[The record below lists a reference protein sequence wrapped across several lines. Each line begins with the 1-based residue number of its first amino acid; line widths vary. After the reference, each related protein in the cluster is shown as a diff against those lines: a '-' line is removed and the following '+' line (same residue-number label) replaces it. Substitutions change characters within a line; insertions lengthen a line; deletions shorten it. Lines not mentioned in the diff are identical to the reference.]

1 MNDLEQAKAYIRQ
14 RLEAE
19 TSMTHNLTGYMREA
33 ASRIADIAYRYKISP
48 EKFRFSANEKM
59 KQEVENIISWLKS
72 KIQDTAF
79 SLSVAY
85 SENPEDK
92 DSIIAYVSSE
102 NHGKTFA
109 QRNAIYCNRF
119 KYELEGAIAAALI
132 LGVAKDKLKQSI
144 YTHFRSPY
152 ANPYFMKAIQSQ
164 SVATRLRSNGISYG
178 TGRTNSM
185 FTAINTLTTHAV
197 AQKDLS
203 LSGEVPTHAACAGT
217 MPYTYT
223 TWPNPTRP
231 CIAIANAECT
241 SYIKH
246 NNNEKGNLCRD
257 GLHPFAEKRVQEIQR
272 QPPREMLCRPHG
284 HGLERHGRISYV
296 WII

>member
-1 MNDLEQAKAYIRQ
+1 MDDLEQAKAYIRQ

-33 ASRIADIAYRYKISP
+33 ASRIADIAYRYKIPP
-48 EKFRFSANEKM
+48 EKFRFSANGKM

-79 SLSVAY
+79 TLSVAY
-85 SENPEDK
+85 SENPENK

-185 FTAINTLTTHAV
+185 FTAINTLATHAV
-197 AQKDLS
+197 AQGWMRHWWETGERNGAKGFVTFRGSSYPCS
-203 LSGEVPTHAACAGT
+203 LCGDYALHVHDMAE
-217 MPYTYT
+217 PY
-223 TWPNPTRP
+223 PP
-231 CIAIANAECT
+231 
-241 SYIKH
+241 
-246 NNNEKGNLCRD
+246 
-257 GLHPFAEKRVQEIQR
+257 LHSHCKCGMYFI
-272 QPPREMLCRPHG
+272 
-284 HGLERHGRISYV
+284 Y
-296 WII
+296 